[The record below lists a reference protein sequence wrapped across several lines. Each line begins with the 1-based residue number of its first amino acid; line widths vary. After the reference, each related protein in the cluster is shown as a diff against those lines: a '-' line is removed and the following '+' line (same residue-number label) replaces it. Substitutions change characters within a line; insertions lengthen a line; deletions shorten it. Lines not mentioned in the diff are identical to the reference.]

1 MAIRENELVITTGYP
16 GNMALE
22 AASFEQKADFFE
34 EIFGIR
40 PILRQKKEGVDMAES
55 AGKPQASK
63 SKTEKAKVE
72 KTERKNPIPQG
83 QLR

>member
-40 PILRQKKEGVDMAES
+40 PILRQKRRV
-55 AGKPQASK
+55 
-63 SKTEKAKVE
+63 
-72 KTERKNPIPQG
+72 
-83 QLR
+83 